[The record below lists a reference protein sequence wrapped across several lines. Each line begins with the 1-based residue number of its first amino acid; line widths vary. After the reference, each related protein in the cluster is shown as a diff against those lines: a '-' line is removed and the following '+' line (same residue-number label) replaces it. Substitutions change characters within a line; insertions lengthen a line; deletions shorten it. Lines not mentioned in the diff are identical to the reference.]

1 MLKEKSIISNH
12 FCICFTSKI
21 YKNSEKKTNNQIY
34 SSYSKNS
41 FRYEL
46 FCFPL
51 LFCTA
56 IGETEIEANLAIIY
70 VFSYLL
76 LNDYSRTNL
85 FSLPWKKAEW
95 KPSRLSVTRF
105 IIKIYGN
112 KNIWLKSKAFLGS
125 CKTSMMELCCKNS

>member
-56 IGETEIEANLAIIY
+56 IGETEIEANLAI
-70 VFSYLL
+70 FMF
-76 LNDYSRTNL
+76 SRTFYL
-85 FSLPWKKAEW
+85 M
-95 KPSRLSVTRF
+95 
-105 IIKIYGN
+105 IIPYKLVLTTLKESWMKTFKTKRYKIYHQDLR
-112 KNIWLKSKAFLGS
+112 K
-125 CKTSMMELCCKNS
+125 

>member
-21 YKNSEKKTNNQIY
+21 YKNSEKKKKKKQKKKQQQQIY

-76 LNDYSRTNL
+76 FNDYSRTNL
-85 FSLPWKKAEW
+85 F
-95 KPSRLSVTRF
+95 
-105 IIKIYGN
+105 
-112 KNIWLKSKAFLGS
+112 
-125 CKTSMMELCCKNS
+125 